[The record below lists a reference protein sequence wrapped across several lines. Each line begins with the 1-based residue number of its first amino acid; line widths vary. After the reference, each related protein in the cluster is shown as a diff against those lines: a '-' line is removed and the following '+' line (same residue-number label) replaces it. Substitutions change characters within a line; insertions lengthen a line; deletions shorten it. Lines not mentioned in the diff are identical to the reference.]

1 MSSAFPIQQYR
12 AGGGHPSA
20 ERNGIQD
27 RLNESLL
34 GHYSKVFARYSGP
47 SGKWTRDQVAVF
59 MQHVQLEDANG
70 PAGFLAEK
78 DELEFSE
85 FLQYMTSPLG
95 NAMEVASPQDLSWPL
110 NSYFI
115 SSSHNTYLTGNQ
127 LSSNSST
134 DAYKERAVEGVS
146 MHRDRRVG
154 W

>member
-110 NSYFI
+110 NSRPERPEGRGWPRGRGPAEAGQEGP
-115 SSSHNTYLTGNQ
+115 HGHQ
-127 LSSNSST
+127 ARKV
-134 DAYKERAVEGVS
+134 DAGEA
-146 MHRDRRVG
+146 
-154 W
+154 